1 MRKLFVTLAVV
12 CLVLAGVSLVSA
24 ATAKEAP
31 KDITIS
37 DCQAKQPAV
46 AFPHGKHQALD
57 CKTCH
62 HTQADLKAGTDT
74 VVQKCKDCHVA
85 PEKAETPK
93 CSEMSMTKN
102 PFHIS
107 CVGCHKAEVAKNAAK
122 PLPVKC
128 ADCHKKG

>member
-24 ATAKEAP
+24 ATAKEMP
-31 KDITIS
+31 ENVTIA
-37 DCQAKQPAV
+37 DCQAKQPSV
-46 AFPHGKHQALD
+46 VFPHAKHAALD
-57 CKTCH
+57 CKACH

-85 PEKAETPK
+85 PEKATTPK
-93 CSEMSMTKN
+93 CSEMGMTKN
-102 PFHIS
+102 PYHIS